1 VTLLNPIFWVQAIAL
16 AISQIWAN
24 KLRSMLTALGIIVG
38 VASVTAVI
46 AALSGLKSRVLSEF
60 ESFGANRLLVFPDR
74 PNEAPRNLYPWEEIR
89 LKESELVE
97 LRDNCPS
104 IRTLTPITELGT
116 SVQYGPLR
124 LDGATVT
131 GIWPAWH
138 EAENRAVIAG
148 RPFNGIDDRQARQV
162 CLVNEEAAVELRLPR
177 DPVGEHILIGGR
189 RFLVVGVVETIEQRM
204 FGLGAS
210 SAEIFIPFSLAAQ
223 LQDRNF
229 FFRIVAMVESP
240 EVAEE
245 AESEVRFVLRR
256 MRGLRGGEPDT
267 FAVAAIDQ
275 FIEQF
280 KALAAG
286 ITAVAGGIVGVSLL
300 VGGIGIMN
308 IMLVAVSERTREIGL
323 RKAVGATPAAI
334 LSQFLL
340 EAVTLC
346 LLGGM
351 IGLLLGQGLAF
362 VIGSIPNAGLEEAS
376 IPGWAVAMSFGFSA
390 AVGVL
395 FGMFPAIKA
404 SRLDPIEAL
413 RHE

>member
-1 VTLLNPIFWVQAIAL
+1 MTLLNPVFWMQAISLAL
-16 AISQIWAN
+16 GQVWAN
-24 KLRSMLTALGIIVG
+24 KVRSALTALGIIVG

-46 AALSGLKSRVLSEF
+46 AALSGLKTRVLTEF
-60 ESFGANRLLVFPDR
+60 ESFGANRLLIFPRR
-74 PNEAPRNLYPWEEIR
+74 PEDQPRNLYPWERIR
-89 LKESELVE
+89 LREAELVE
-97 LRDNCPS
+97 IAETCPS
-104 IRTLTPITELGT
+104 IRALTPITTLGT
-116 SVQYGPLR
+116 TVQHAEVLLEGV
-124 LDGATVT
+124 TVT

-138 EAENRAVIAG
+138 ETENRAVTMG
-148 RPFNGIDDRQARQV
+148 RPFNAIDERDARQV
-162 CLVNEEAAVELRLPR
+162 CLINEQAVLELRLPR
-177 DPVGEHILIGGR
+177 DPVGSHLLIGGR
-189 RFLVVGVVETIEQRM
+189 RFLVVGVVETIQQTM
-204 FGLGAS
+204 FGPSTS
-210 SAEIFIPFSLAAQ
+210 SAEVFLPFAVAARM
-223 LQDRNF
+223 QDPTF
-229 FFRIVAMVESP
+229 FFRVVAMVRSP

-245 AESEVRFVLRR
+245 AKSEVRFVLRR
-256 MRGLRGGEPDT
+256 LRGLRGSDPDT
-267 FAVAAIDQ
+267 FQVEAIDQ
-275 FIEQF
+275 YIQQF

-346 LLGGM
+346 LLGGAV
-351 IGLLLGQGLAF
+351 GLLLGEALAF
-362 VIGSIPNAGLEEAS
+362 GISRIPGAGLESATV
-376 IPGWAVAMSFGFSA
+376 PAWAVAMSLGFSG
-390 AVGVL
+390 AVGLV